1 MQALYGY
8 YKATPKGNKNYME
21 KEFNLRPWNIED
33 LNTLVNYAN
42 NWNIAKNMT
51 DKFPFPYSK
60 SDGKTFIEFATKEVP
75 IHIFAIDIEGQ
86 AVGGIG
92 IHPQHDIY
100 RKNAELGYW
109 LAEPFWG
116 QGIITNAIKHAI
128 NFAFEIYDID
138 RVFARPFGTN
148 TPSQRV
154 LEKNNFVLEG
164 KFEKVLIKDGELIDE
179 LIYAIRRENWN
190 K

>member
-1 MQALYGY
+1 
-8 YKATPKGNKNYME
+8 ME
-21 KEFNLRPWNIED
+21 FKLRPWNISD
-33 LNTLVNYAN
+33 LDSLVKYAN
-42 NWNIAKNMT
+42 NWNVAKNLT

-60 SDGKTFIEFATKEVP
+60 NSGRAFIEFATKNDP
-75 IHIFAIDIEGQ
+75 IHIFAIDINGQ

-92 IHPQHDIY
+92 IHPQDDIH

-116 QGIITNAIKHAI
+116 KGVISNAVKQSVD
-128 NFAFEIYDID
+128 FAFDTFHID

-148 TPSQRV
+148 LASQKV
-154 LEKNNFVLEG
+154 LEKNGFVLEG
-164 KFEKVLIKDGELIDE
+164 RLEKVLFKNNEYLDE
-179 LIYAIRRENWN
+179 LIYAVRRENWE